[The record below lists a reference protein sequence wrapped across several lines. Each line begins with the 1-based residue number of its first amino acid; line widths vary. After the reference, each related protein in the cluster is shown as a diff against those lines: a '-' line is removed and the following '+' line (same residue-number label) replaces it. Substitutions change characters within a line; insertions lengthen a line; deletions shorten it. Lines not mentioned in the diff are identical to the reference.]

1 MQTFDGST
9 EPAYLAQTS
18 IWRSNNTISRE
29 KRGVIGGGGASEGE
43 RVSMSRGRER
53 DKRLSR

>member
-29 KRGVIGGGGASEGE
+29 KRGVIGGGGASEGGE
-43 RVSMSRGRER
+43 SVDVAREGEG
-53 DKRLSR
+53 